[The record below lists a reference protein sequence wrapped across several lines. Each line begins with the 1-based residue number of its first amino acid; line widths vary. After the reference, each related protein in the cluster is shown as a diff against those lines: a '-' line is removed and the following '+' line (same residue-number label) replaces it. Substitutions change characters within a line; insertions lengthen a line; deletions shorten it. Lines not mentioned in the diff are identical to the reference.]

1 MYLVSFCSRHVRT
14 NFHQLLT
21 IHVIVVLSSGHGYG
35 DVGPFNNHK
44 FLYNF
49 VACYGV
55 KFLPDGPQNWQCSRC
70 SSEEPH
76 RAECALCSLR
86 GGALKPTENG
96 RWAHIVCAI
105 ANTEVTFKSVSQREP
120 VDISNISRPRATL
133 VSGSLM
139 QCLQWC
145 LIVRQ
150 LKVWFYFVS
159 MELLILVSFDDCS
172 FQGSFLCC
180 IWAFIILLC
189 PGIYAHEYKY
199 L

>member
-133 VSGSLM
+133 VSGSVM
-139 QCLQWC
+139 QCLQ
-145 LIVRQ
+145 
-150 LKVWFYFVS
+150 
-159 MELLILVSFDDCS
+159 
-172 FQGSFLCC
+172 
-180 IWAFIILLC
+180 
-189 PGIYAHEYKY
+189 
-199 L
+199 